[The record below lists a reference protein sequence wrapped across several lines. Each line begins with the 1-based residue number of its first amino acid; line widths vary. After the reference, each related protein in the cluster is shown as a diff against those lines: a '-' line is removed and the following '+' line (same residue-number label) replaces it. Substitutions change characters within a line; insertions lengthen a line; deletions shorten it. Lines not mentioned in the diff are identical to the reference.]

1 MTDIKNLRKELRM
14 LRLEQ
19 QWLKAK
25 ITELKKYS
33 AANKDKIKLLKEE
46 IQKAAPQKPGI

>member
-1 MTDIKNLRKELRM
+1 MTGIKKLRKELRM

-25 ITELKKYS
+25 TSELRKYS
-33 AANKDKIKLLKEE
+33 AINKDKIKLLKEE
-46 IQKAAPQKPGI
+46 IQKAAPQKPAI